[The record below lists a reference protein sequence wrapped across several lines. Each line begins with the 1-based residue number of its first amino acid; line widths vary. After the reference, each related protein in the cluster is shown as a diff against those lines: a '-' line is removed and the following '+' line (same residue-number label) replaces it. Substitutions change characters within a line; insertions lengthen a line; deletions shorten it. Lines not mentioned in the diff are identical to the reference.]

1 MKIASKTGA
10 ALAFAAAAMIGA
22 TAVPVLQTAPAQ
34 AAETIKCFGINSCA
48 GHGGNNSCA
57 GKGVVSTT
65 KANCLAKGGKI
76 VS

>member
-1 MKIASKTGA
+1 MRLTTKSGA
-10 ALAFAAAAMIGA
+10 ALALAAAAMIGA
-22 TAVPVLQTAPAQ
+22 ATPVLQIAPAQ
-34 AAETIKCFGINSCA
+34 AADTVKCFGINSCA